1 MYRFAS
7 DEKVHVLLWL
17 RCRDVHQGEIGDLW
31 RTAVEYSPLA
41 FADAGLEALYRL
53 YRGWSMATDLPLS
66 FLMGVLF
73 WSVSLL
79 RGASLP
85 APRVQHAFALAGL
98 ALLASSVG
106 LLASMLAPA
115 AYTAHWAGLHFFI
128 HIMHLPIFSV
138 ARSILL
144 DLYAGLGQ
152 NACASLL
159 VCLHE
164 YLLLFPHVGPGLVG
178 ALGVPLPFLLQIALQ
193 LAVLAISIPGNRALC
208 RTEHV
213 LSPLVREMPD
223 PLAALQSSASEL
235 VTRVTNALAPAL
247 SLVGLSQV
255 AESAF
260 SPAFRMSC
268 ETKFAVWEVQ
278 IGVLALGIGV
288 LQDAVWRWRVVK
300 AVQMG
305 TPLLA
310 SPDGTPQVPQVTG
323 IDPAQLNGPVLKD
336 LVMVFL
342 GLLVLDGTLVA
353 LLVGADELGWL

>member
-1 MYRFAS
+1 
-7 DEKVHVLLWL
+7 
-17 RCRDVHQGEIGDLW
+17 
-31 RTAVEYSPLA
+31 
-41 FADAGLEALYRL
+41 
-53 YRGWSMATDLPLS
+53 MATDLPLS
-66 FLMGVLF
+66 FLMGALF

-85 APRVQHAFALAGL
+85 APRVPYAFALAGI

-128 HIMHLPIFSV
+128 HVMHLPIFSI

-152 NACASLL
+152 KACASAL

-178 ALGVPLPFLLQIALQ
+178 ALGVPLPFLLQVALQ
-193 LAVLAISIPGNRALC
+193 LSVLAISIPGNRTLC

-213 LSPLVREMPD
+213 LSPLVREMCD
-223 PLAALQSSASEL
+223 PLAALLSSASAL
-235 VTRVTNALAPAL
+235 VSRLVEALAPAL
-247 SLVGLSQV
+247 KLVGLPQD
-255 AESAF
+255 AERRF
-260 SPAFRMSC
+260 LPAFRMSC
-268 ETKFAVWEVQ
+268 EAKFGFWQVQ
-278 IGVLALGIGV
+278 IGIMALGIGV

-300 AVQMG
+300 AVQLG

-310 SPDGTPQVPQVTG
+310 GPDGIPQVPQVTDV
-323 IDPAQLNGPVLKD
+323 DPAQLSGPTLKR
-336 LVMVFL
+336 VAMVFL
-342 GLLVLDGTLVA
+342 GLVVLDGTLVG
-353 LLVGADELGWL
+353 LLVGAAALGCL